1 MCGIDFEK
9 EFYFNNYYATNA
21 STNVLFVFNNM
32 CLAYTADSHVNRD
45 LKIQHLDKVVSRGVN
60 KTIME
65 HLVKFY
71 RENALGY
78 RLFAYDGHKSLCTI
92 GLLPFPSKE
101 FQISL
106 LREDDSSN
114 TQRFLNQIPQK

>member
-1 MCGIDFEK
+1 MLPMPLLMF
-9 EFYFNNYYATNA
+9 F
-21 STNVLFVFNNM
+21 LFSIICVWPS
-32 CLAYTADSHVNRD
+32 TADSHVNRD
-45 LKIQHLDKVVSRGVN
+45 LKIQHLEKVVSRGVN